1 MRHGTYLFKLL
12 AALRRKWTYKQF
24 ITTVCRVLQQRHS
37 YRRKTGSVNGL
48 AFFMDKSLAVELRL
62 EVRS

>member
-1 MRHGTYLFKLL
+1 MDIQAIHV
-12 AALRRKWTYKQF
+12 
-24 ITTVCRVLQQRHS
+24 TTVCRVLQQRHS
-37 YRRKTGSVNGL
+37 YHLRKTGSVNGL